1 MKKLL
6 FTLVF
11 CMSFVALAQSRK
23 NISDTLYREGDLYSL
38 LNNIQIDSML
48 MLERMASFHFHQ
60 LINQYRVSKG
70 KKTIYWDDK
79 LWLAARNHN
88 IYLLRNNKSLS
99 HNESSSKAYFSGN
112 SPENRV
118 DYIIYSSGDFKFG
131 GFENCAVSGE
141 MIPSS
146 IDKKAYNIESTINLV
161 NFAKGSAAD
170 MFELWKNSEGH
181 NLNMLESDHLAHGT
195 SIIFGEFAEYGTSV
209 FTQKQKYYSPDTID
223 LNFNSDILQKFDL
236 LYKENGN
243 TYEPY
248 PNELKRIE
256 FKMFKSIIDHVN
268 SYSVIPDKRLYELIK
283 TEKSNV
289 QTNFSP
295 KKRYLKQTNYLGIF
309 KFIRYE
315 LIRID
320 ESFYISA
327 LEFSKLSGMQNIK
340 EILQSNRDYLFSANS
355 WAGTIEALNEGDKIK
370 VNLIL
375 YVFTPKNK

>member
-1 MKKLL
+1 MRFFFTFL
-6 FTLVF
+6 FFYSPFFTF
-11 CMSFVALAQSRK
+11 SQSQRTIKDTIYKEVDGHIFLK
-23 NISDTLYREGDLYSL
+23 NIKFDSL
-38 LNNIQIDSML
+38 LQ
-48 MLERMASFHFHQ
+48 LERMTSFHFHQ
-60 LINQYRVSKG
+60 LLNQYRISKG

-88 IYLLRNNKSLS
+88 IYLLRNNKNLN

-112 SPENRV
+112 LPQNRV
-118 DYIIYSSGDFKFG
+118 DYVTYSSGEFKFG

-146 IDKKAYNIESTINLV
+146 IDEQAHRQGSINDLV
-161 NFAKGSAAD
+161 VLAKSSAEN
-170 MFELWKNSEGH
+170 MFELWKSSPGH
-181 NLNMLESDHLAHGT
+181 NSNMLDSEHLAHGT
-195 SIIFGEFAEYGTSV
+195 SVIFGEFAEYGTSV

-223 LNFNSDILQKFDL
+223 LNFNSDLLQKFDL

-243 TYEPY
+243 SFEPY
-248 PNELKRIE
+248 PDEFNRIE
-256 FKMFKSIIDHVN
+256 FKMFKSMTENMN
-268 SYSVIPDKRLYELIK
+268 SYSIIPNRRLYELIK
-283 TEKSNV
+283 TEKSNL

-309 KFIRYE
+309 KFGRYK

-327 LEFSKLSGMQNIK
+327 LEFTKLAGMEKIK
-340 EILQSNRDYLFSANS
+340 EILQSNSDYLFSANS
-355 WAGTIEALNEGDKIK
+355 WAGTVEAINEGDKIK

-375 YVFTPKNK
+375 YVFTPKKK